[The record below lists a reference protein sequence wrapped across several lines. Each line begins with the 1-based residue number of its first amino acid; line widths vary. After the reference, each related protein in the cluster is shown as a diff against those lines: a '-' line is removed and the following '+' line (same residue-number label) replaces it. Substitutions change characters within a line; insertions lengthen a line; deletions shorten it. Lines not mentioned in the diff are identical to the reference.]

1 MIVAFY
7 GRIGSGKTHATS
19 LLMQQ
24 LGYTSARFGQPIKEM
39 IGAYLAYRGVDECTI
54 HRMLYGD
61 LKHNKS
67 DHLNG
72 QSPRYAMQTL
82 GDGWGRNTMGLE
94 FWIEAVDARGHY
106 RRFAGGSQR
115 VVIEDVRRANEAA
128 YVRECGGVIIGL
140 TGGDPKRV
148 IMDHASETEEVQA
161 DTWLHND
168 FTPAFEAKVLE
179 LVTVIE
185 EQP

>member
-61 LKHNKS
+61 LKAVPS
-67 DHLNG
+67 PHLNG
-72 QSPRYAMQTL
+72 KAPREAFETL
-82 GDGWGRNTMGLE
+82 GDGWGREMMGKQ
-94 FWIEAVDARGHY
+94 FWIEAVDARGQY
-106 RRFAGGSQR
+106 RRFGGGQQR
-115 VVIEDVRRANEAA
+115 VVIEDVRRVNEAE
-128 YVRECGGVIIGL
+128 YVRECGGVVIGL
-140 TGGDPKRV
+140 SGGDPNR
-148 IMDHASETEEVQA
+148 DRRNHASETELVLT
-161 DTWLHND
+161 DWHLHND
-168 FTPAFEAKVLE
+168 FTPCFEKDVLA
-179 LVTVIE
+179 LVRRLE
-185 EQP
+185 ARR